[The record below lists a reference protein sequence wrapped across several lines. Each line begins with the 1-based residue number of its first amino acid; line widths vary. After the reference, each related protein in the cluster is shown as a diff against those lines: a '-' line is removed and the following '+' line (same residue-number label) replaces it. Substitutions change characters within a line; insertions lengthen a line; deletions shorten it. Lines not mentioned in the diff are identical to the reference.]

1 MNLQEIL
8 KRKREEK
15 QEEEVSNLSFVSP
28 SLISK
33 EEAEKAAL
41 VFFLLFT
48 KFYSRDL
55 RIGHGQD
62 FLLLKDFLL
71 EGYIFKQGDY
81 PPIDFGFSIFHEYSF
96 QMMYKIPP
104 NVLYTLYKNFRIDKK
119 SKKCENCIS

>member
-1 MNLQEIL
+1 MNLLEIL
-8 KRKREEK
+8 KQKKLEKTEEK
-15 QEEEVSNLSFVSP
+15 IELPICNLN
-28 SLISK
+28 K

-41 VFFLLFT
+41 CFFLLFT

-71 EGYIFKQGDY
+71 EGYIFNEKDY

-119 SKKCENCIS
+119 SEKCENCI